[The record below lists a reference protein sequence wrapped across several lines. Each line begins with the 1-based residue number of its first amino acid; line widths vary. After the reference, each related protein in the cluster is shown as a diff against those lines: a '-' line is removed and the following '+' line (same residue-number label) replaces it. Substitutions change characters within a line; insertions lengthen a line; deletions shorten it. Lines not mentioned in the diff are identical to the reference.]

1 MRHFSFAIGRP
12 KGPTPK
18 KRCQTPYKR
27 RSRIYKQCYQVR
39 ECQVCRFLKSL
50 PLNQGTFTPR
60 RIPVNVLLPSGNQ
73 TDDLFGPTELNFLHG
88 TRPKIVM
95 TCPERAPI
103 SGLIE
108 ITVEYDEKKPRGIS
122 VNIQGTVGLDINASN
137 LEEVCRRGGTWG
149 LPGRIW
155 ASGHGFS

>member
-1 MRHFSFAIGRP
+1 MS
-12 KGPTPK
+12 
-18 KRCQTPYKR
+18 
-27 RSRIYKQCYQVR
+27 SLQVP
-39 ECQVCRFLKSL
+39 FLKSL